1 MTRDLVELEPG
12 IRRLR
17 APNPSPL
24 TADGTNTYLVGTG
37 DVAVIDPGPWAGAG
51 AGDDAHLAAILA
63 ALGPDERVSH
73 IFVTHSHLDHSPLA
87 RPLADATGAQIHAFG
102 PSSAGRSET
111 MNHLAKTGDLGGGEG
126 TDHDFDPDVLMA
138 DGDTVTGNDWR
149 LTALWTP
156 GHFGNHLAFATGDVV
171 FSGDLVMGWA
181 TTLVSPPDGD
191 LTEFMAS
198 CRRLAQRDDR
208 AFYPGHGA
216 PIDAPKAR
224 IDWLIVHRLE
234 REAQILA
241 ALDQG
246 LCTVARMTD
255 HIYTEIGPH
264 LIPAARRNVLAHL
277 IDLISSGRV
286 VATGTLGP
294 ETIFQRS

>member
-37 DVAVIDPGPWAGAG
+37 DVAVIDPGPWAGP
-51 AGDDAHLAAILA
+51 DDRAHLAAILD

-87 RPLADATGAQIHAFG
+87 RPLADHTGAQIHAYG

-111 MNHLAKTGDLGGGEG
+111 MARLAQTADLGGGEG
-126 TDHDFDPDVLMA
+126 TDHGFDPDILMA
-138 DGDTVTGNDWR
+138 DGDIVTGNDWQ
-149 LTALWTP
+149 LQALWTP
-156 GHFGNHLAFATGDVV
+156 GHFGNHLAFATRDVV

-198 CRRLAQRDDR
+198 CRRLVQRDDR

-216 PIDAPKAR
+216 PVDAPKAR
-224 IDWLIVHRLE
+224 VNWLIAHRLE
-234 REAQILA
+234 REAQILG
-241 ALDQG
+241 ALDHG
-246 LCTVARMTD
+246 LRTVAQITD
-255 HIYTEIGPH
+255 HIYTEIGAH

-277 IDLISSGRV
+277 IDLITSGRV

-294 ETIFQRS
+294 KAIFQRT